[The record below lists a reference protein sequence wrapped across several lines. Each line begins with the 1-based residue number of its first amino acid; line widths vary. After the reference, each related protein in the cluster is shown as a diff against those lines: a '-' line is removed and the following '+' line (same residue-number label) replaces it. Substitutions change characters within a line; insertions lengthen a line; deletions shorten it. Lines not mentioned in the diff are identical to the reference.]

1 MSAGRVPTGAGGE
14 RRAGIMAGEGE
25 REDFPEAMI
34 FAWNQN
40 NEQSVPVRGVVQV
53 EKTATGKA

>member
-1 MSAGRVPTGAGGE
+1 MNSTQLPIIYTADVA
-14 RRAGIMAGEGE
+14 EGE

>member
-1 MSAGRVPTGAGGE
+1 MNSTKLPIIYTADVA
-14 RRAGIMAGEGE
+14 EGE

-40 NEQSVPVRGVVQV
+40 NEQGKESCVSDLFQ
-53 EKTATGKA
+53 EKWVKEKGK